1 MRLAKT
7 KLAGREFWYRE
18 DDRYI
23 GQRIALGKYEPYL
36 TKVIMENT
44 NSNSVAVDV
53 GANIGYYT
61 VLLANKVKNVM
72 GIEPEEK
79 TFEILT
85 KNSSGLKNVR
95 LVRAAA
101 GSKDGAIDLEVSKEN
116 YGDHKIISNLKFLIS
131 KTEKVKIK
139 TLDNLVKEQVDLM
152 KIDVQGWESEV
163 IEGAKE
169 LIKKDRPTI
178 FFELSKKENYKKD
191 KKMWIFLK
199 YFYKKIYFVDEYI
212 QIYYPVNFKWI
223 KNYVEK
229 KEQGNLVVFRKN
241 NFEIKWG
248 GVKDFWLKKW
258 IKRIVGRPE
267 T

>member
-1 MRLAKT
+1 MLKKT
-7 KLAGREFWYRE
+7 KLAGREFWYWE

-44 NSNSVAVDV
+44 NSNSRAVDV

-61 VLLANKVKNVM
+61 VLLAKKVKTVM
-72 GIEPEEK
+72 GVEPEEK

-95 LVRAAA
+95 LVRAAV

-116 YGDHKIISNLKFLIS
+116 YGDHKISSKYKVESLKLI
-131 KTEKVKIK
+131 EKVKIRK
-139 TLDNLVKEQVDLM
+139 LNNLVKEQVDLM

-169 LIKKDRPTI
+169 LIKKNRPTI
-178 FFELSKKENYKKD
+178 FFELSKKKNYDQD
-191 KKMWIFLK
+191 KKMWLFLK
-199 YFYKKIYFVDEYI
+199 NIYKNIYFVDEYI
-212 QIYYPVNFKWI
+212 QVYYPVSFKWI
-223 KNYVEK
+223 KNYLEK
-229 KEQGNLVVFRKN
+229 KEQGNLVVFREN
-241 NFEIKWG
+241 NLETKWG
-248 GVKDFWLKKW
+248 GVRDFWLKKW
-258 IKRIVGRPE
+258 VKRIIGRPE